1 MKNQAEQRREDRRGR
16 KASCVWLPEDFHR
29 EFKKLLVDKGETF
42 QTWCERQMKR
52 EMQKAN

>member
-1 MKNQAEQRREDRRGR
+1 MKNQAEQRRADRQER
-16 KASCVWLPEDFHR
+16 KASCVWLDDDLHR

-42 QTWCERQMKR
+42 QAWCERQVKR